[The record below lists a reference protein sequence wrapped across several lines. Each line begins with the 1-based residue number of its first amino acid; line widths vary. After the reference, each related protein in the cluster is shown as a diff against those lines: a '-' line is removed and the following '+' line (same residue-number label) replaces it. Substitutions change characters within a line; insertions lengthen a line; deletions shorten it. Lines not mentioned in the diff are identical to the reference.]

1 MSVLIAFKNLLQ
13 EKFRLLLSV
22 AGVFLAVMLVLIL
35 NGFVSG
41 LYKQVSAYL
50 DNSPGSL
57 VVMQQGVTNLLSN
70 FTLTTSR

>member
-22 AGVFLAVMLVLIL
+22 AGVSLAVMLVLIL